1 MVLLVIDAQK
11 EITNERLY
19 KFQEFVS
26 TVKLLIK
33 TARENGVE
41 VIFVRHDD
49 GAGTSMTK
57 GLDGFEL
64 YEGFAP
70 EGDEKIFDKRVNS
83 PFKNTGLAEYLSSKN
98 ETEIIV
104 TGLQTDYC
112 IDAAVKCGFE
122 RGYKI
127 IVPQYANTTF
137 DNSFM
142 TAEKSYEYYNNFIW
156 NGRYA
161 ECISVEDTIFKMIK
175 MRSIE
180 NV

>member
-11 EITNERLY
+11 EITNDRLY
-19 KFQEFVS
+19 KFNEFVS
-26 TVKLLIK
+26 TVKMLIK
-33 TARENGVE
+33 TARECGVE

-49 GAGTSMTK
+49 GAGTPMTK
-57 GLDGFEL
+57 GLYGFEI

-70 EGDEKIFDKRVNS
+70 ERDEKIFDKRVNS
-83 PFKNTGLAEYLSSKN
+83 PFRDTGLAEYLSEKN
-98 ETEIIV
+98 ETEVII

-122 RGYKI
+122 HGYKI

-137 DNSFM
+137 DNKFM

-161 ECISVEDTIFKMIK
+161 ECISAEEAVLKMQK
-175 MRSIE
+175 QRE
-180 NV
+180 H

>member
-1 MVLLVIDAQK
+1 MVLLVIDAQR
-11 EITNERLY
+11 EITNDRLY
-19 KFQEFVS
+19 KFNEFVS
-26 TVKLLIK
+26 NVKMLIK
-33 TARENGVE
+33 TAREYGVE

-49 GAGTSMTK
+49 GAGTPMTK
-57 GLDGFEL
+57 GLDGFEI

-70 EGDEKIFDKRVNS
+70 EGNEKIFDKQVNS
-83 PFKNTGLAEYLSSKN
+83 PFKDTGLAEYLSEKG
-98 ETEIIV
+98 ETEVII

-122 RGYKI
+122 HGYKI

-137 DNSFM
+137 DNKFM

-161 ECISVEDTIFKMIK
+161 ECISAEEAVLKMQK
-175 MRSIE
+175 
-180 NV
+180 

>member
-19 KFQEFVS
+19 KFSEFVS
-26 TVKLLIK
+26 NVKMLIK
-33 TARENGVE
+33 AARENSVE

-49 GAGTSMTK
+49 GTGTPMTK
-57 GLDGFEL
+57 GLDGFEI

-70 EGDEKIFDKRVNS
+70 EQDEKIFDKQVNS
-83 PFKNTGLAEYLSSKN
+83 PFKDTGLAEYLSEKG
-98 ETEIIV
+98 ETELII

-137 DNSFM
+137 DNKFM
-142 TAEKSYEYYNNFIW
+142 TAEKSYEYYNNFMW

-161 ECISVEDTIFKMIK
+161 ECISAEEAVLK
-175 MRSIE
+175 MRSR
-180 NV
+180 

>member
-1 MVLLVIDAQK
+1 MVLLLVDAQK

-19 KFQEFVS
+19 KFREFVS
-26 TVKLLIK
+26 TVKLLIE

-57 GLDGFEL
+57 GAEGFEL
-64 YEGFAP
+64 YDEFAP
-70 EGDEKIFDKRVNS
+70 ERDEKIFDKTVNS
-83 PFKNTGLAEYLSSKN
+83 PFKDTGLAEYLSQKN

-127 IVPQYANTTF
+127 IVPRYANTTF
-137 DNSFM
+137 DNRYM
-142 TAEKSYEYYNNFIW
+142 TAEKSCEYYNDFMW

-161 ECISVEDTIFKMIK
+161 ECISAEDTILRMKGLRK
-175 MRSIE
+175 
-180 NV
+180 

>member
-11 EITNERLY
+11 EITNDRLY
-19 KFQEFVS
+19 KFNEFVS
-26 TVKLLIK
+26 TVKMLIK
-33 TARENGVE
+33 TARKNNIE

-49 GAGTSMTK
+49 GAGTPMTK
-57 GLDGFEL
+57 GLDGFEI
-64 YEGFAP
+64 YEEFSP

-83 PFKNTGLAEYLSSKN
+83 PFKDTGLAEYLSEKG

-122 RGYKI
+122 HGYKI

-137 DNSFM
+137 DNKFM

-161 ECISVEDTIFKMIK
+161 ECISAEEVVLKMQK
-175 MRSIE
+175 QRE
-180 NV
+180 HY

>member
-1 MVLLVIDAQK
+1 MVLLLVDAQK

-19 KFQEFVS
+19 KFHEFVS
-26 TVKLLIK
+26 TVKMLIK

-49 GAGTSMTK
+49 GAGTPMTK

-64 YEGFAP
+64 YEEFAP

-83 PFKNTGLAEYLSSKN
+83 PFRDTGLAEYLSSKN

-122 RGYKI
+122 REYKI
-127 IVPQYANTTF
+127 IVPRYANTTF
-137 DNSFM
+137 DNRFM
-142 TAEKSYEYYNNFIW
+142 TAEKSCEYYNDFMW

-161 ECISVEDTIFKMIK
+161 ECISAEDTILRMKGLRK
-175 MRSIE
+175 
-180 NV
+180 

>member
-19 KFQEFVS
+19 KFSEFVS
-26 TVKLLIK
+26 TVKMLIK
-33 TARENGVE
+33 AARENSVE

-49 GAGTSMTK
+49 GAGTPMTK
-57 GLDGFEL
+57 GLDGFEI

-70 EGDEKIFDKRVNS
+70 EQDEKIFDKQVNS
-83 PFKNTGLAEYLSSKN
+83 PFKDTGLAEYLSEKG
-98 ETEIIV
+98 ETEIII

-122 RGYKI
+122 RGYRI

-137 DNSFM
+137 DNKFM
-142 TAEKSYEYYNNFIW
+142 TAESSYEYYNNFMW

-161 ECISVEDTIFKMIK
+161 ECISAEEAVLK
-175 MRSIE
+175 MRSR
-180 NV
+180 

>member
-11 EITNERLY
+11 EITNEGLY
-19 KFQEFVS
+19 KFHEFVS
-26 TVKLLIK
+26 TVKSLIK
-33 TARENGVE
+33 TARENNVE

-49 GAGTSMTK
+49 GAGTPMTK
-57 GLDGFEL
+57 GLDGFEI

-70 EGDEKIFDKRVNS
+70 EGNEKIFDKRVNS
-83 PFKNTGLAEYLSSKN
+83 PFKETGLAEYLSQKG
-98 ETEIIV
+98 ETELII

-127 IVPQYANTTF
+127 IVPWFANTTF
-137 DNSFM
+137 DNKFM
-142 TAEKSYEYYNNFIW
+142 TAESSYEYYNNFIW

-161 ECISVEDTIFKMIK
+161 ECISAEDTILKMK
-175 MRSIE
+175 GHQK
-180 NV
+180 

>member
-26 TVKLLIK
+26 TVKMLIEA
-33 TARENGVE
+33 ARENSVE

-49 GAGTSMTK
+49 GAGTPMTK
-57 GLDGFEL
+57 GLDGFEI
-64 YEGFAP
+64 YEEFAP
-70 EGDEKIFDKRVNS
+70 EGGEKIFDKTVNS
-83 PFKNTGLAEYLSSKN
+83 PFKDTGLAEYLSSKN
-98 ETEIIV
+98 ETEIIAA
-104 TGLQTDYC
+104 GLQTDYC

-137 DNSFM
+137 DNRFM
-142 TAEKSYEYYNNFIW
+142 TAEKSCEYYNNFMW

-161 ECISVEDTIFKMIK
+161 ECISAGDTILRMKGLRK
-175 MRSIE
+175 
-180 NV
+180 

>member
-19 KFQEFVS
+19 KFSEFVS
-26 TVKLLIK
+26 TVKMLIK
-33 TARENGVE
+33 TARENSVE

-49 GAGTSMTK
+49 GAGTPMTK
-57 GLDGFEL
+57 GLDGFEI

-70 EGDEKIFDKRVNS
+70 EQDEKIFDKQVNS
-83 PFKNTGLAEYLSSKN
+83 PFKDTGLAEYLSEKG
-98 ETEIIV
+98 ETEIII

-122 RGYKI
+122 RGYRI

-137 DNSFM
+137 DNKFM
-142 TAEKSYEYYNNFIW
+142 TAESSYEYYNNFMW

-161 ECISVEDTIFKMIK
+161 ECISAEEAVLK
-175 MRSIE
+175 MRSR
-180 NV
+180 

>member
-26 TVKLLIK
+26 TVKTLIK

-49 GAGTSMTK
+49 GAGTPMTK
-57 GLDGFEL
+57 GLDGFEI
-64 YEGFAP
+64 YEEFTP
-70 EGDEKIFDKRVNS
+70 ERDEKIFDKTANS
-83 PFKNTGLAEYLSSKN
+83 PFRDTGLAEYLSSKN

-104 TGLQTDYC
+104 AGLQTDYC

-127 IVPQYANTTF
+127 IVPRYANTTF

-142 TAEKSYEYYNNFIW
+142 TAEKSCEYYNDFMW

-161 ECISVEDTIFKMIK
+161 ECISAEDTILRMKGLRK
-175 MRSIE
+175 
-180 NV
+180 

>member
-11 EITNERLY
+11 EITNDRLY
-19 KFQEFVS
+19 RFQEFVS
-26 TVKLLIK
+26 TVKMLIK
-33 TARENGVE
+33 TARECGVE

-49 GAGTSMTK
+49 GAGTPMAK
-57 GLDGFEL
+57 GLDGFEI
-64 YEGFAP
+64 YDGFAP
-70 EGDEKIFDKRVNS
+70 EQNEKIFNKQVNS
-83 PFKNTGLAEYLSSKN
+83 PFKDTGFAEYLSEKG
-98 ETEIIV
+98 ETELII

-127 IVPQYANTTF
+127 IVPQLANTTF
-137 DNSFM
+137 DNRFM

-161 ECISVEDTIFKMIK
+161 ECISADDTILRMKGLQK
-175 MRSIE
+175 
-180 NV
+180 

>member
-11 EITNERLY
+11 EITNDRLY
-19 KFQEFVS
+19 KFNEFVS
-26 TVKLLIK
+26 TVKMLIK
-33 TARENGVE
+33 TAREYGVE

-49 GAGTSMTK
+49 GAGTPMTK
-57 GLDGFEL
+57 GLDGFEI
-64 YEGFAP
+64 YEGFTP
-70 EGDEKIFDKRVNS
+70 EVDEKIFDKQVNS
-83 PFKNTGLAEYLSSKN
+83 PFRDTGLAEYLSEKN

-122 RGYKI
+122 HGYKI

-137 DNSFM
+137 DNKFM

-161 ECISVEDTIFKMIK
+161 ECISAEETVLKMQK
-175 MRSIE
+175 QRE
-180 NV
+180 H

>member
-19 KFQEFVS
+19 KFSEFVS
-26 TVKLLIK
+26 NVKMLIK
-33 TARENGVE
+33 AARENSVE

-49 GAGTSMTK
+49 GAGTPMTK
-57 GLDGFEL
+57 GLDGFEI

-70 EGDEKIFDKRVNS
+70 EQDEKIFDKQVNS
-83 PFKNTGLAEYLSSKN
+83 PFKDTGLAEYLSEKG
-98 ETEIIV
+98 ETEIII

-122 RGYKI
+122 RGYRI

-137 DNSFM
+137 DNKFM
-142 TAEKSYEYYNNFIW
+142 TAESSYEYYNNFMW

-161 ECISVEDTIFKMIK
+161 ECISAEEAVLKMQK
-175 MRSIE
+175 
-180 NV
+180 

>member
-19 KFQEFVS
+19 KFHEFVS
-26 TVKLLIK
+26 TVKSLIK
-33 TARENGVE
+33 TARENNIE

-49 GAGTSMTK
+49 GAGTPMTK
-57 GLDGFEL
+57 GLDGFEI
-64 YEGFAP
+64 YEEFSP
-70 EGDEKIFDKRVNS
+70 LPNEKIFDKQVNS
-83 PFKNTGLAEYLSSKN
+83 PFKETGLAEYLSQKG
-98 ETEIIV
+98 ETELII

-127 IVPQYANTTF
+127 IVPRLANTTF
-137 DNSFM
+137 DNKFM
-142 TAEKSYEYYNNFIW
+142 TAESSYEYYNNFMW

-161 ECISVEDTIFKMIK
+161 ECISAEETILK
-175 MRSIE
+175 MRGTE
-180 NV
+180 K

>member
-1 MVLLVIDAQK
+1 MILLVIDAQK
-11 EITNERLY
+11 EITNDRLY
-19 KFQEFVS
+19 RFHEFVS

-33 TARENGVE
+33 AARECGIE

-49 GAGTSMTK
+49 DAGTPMTK
-57 GLDGFEL
+57 GLDGFEI
-64 YEGFAP
+64 YGEFAP
-70 EGDEKIFDKRVNS
+70 EQNEKIFDKRVNS
-83 PFKNTGLAEYLSSKN
+83 PFRDAGLAEYLSEKG
-98 ETEIIV
+98 ETELII

-127 IVPQYANTTF
+127 IVPRLANTTF

-142 TAEKSYEYYNNFIW
+142 TAEKSYEYYNKFIW

-161 ECISVEDTIFKMIK
+161 ECISADDTILKMK
-175 MRSIE
+175 GLRK
-180 NV
+180 

>member
-19 KFQEFVS
+19 KFREFVS
-26 TVKLLIK
+26 TVKLLIE

-49 GAGTSMTK
+49 GAGTPMTK
-57 GLDGFEL
+57 GTDGFEI
-64 YEGFAP
+64 YEEFAP

-83 PFKNTGLAEYLSSKN
+83 PFKDTGLAEYLSSKN
-98 ETEIIV
+98 ETEIIIA
-104 TGLQTDYC
+104 GLQTDYC

-127 IVPQYANTTF
+127 IVPRYANTTF
-137 DNSFM
+137 DNRFM
-142 TAEKSYEYYNNFIW
+142 TAEKSCEYYNDFMW
-156 NGRYA
+156 NSRYA
-161 ECISVEDTIFKMIK
+161 ECFSAEDTILRMKGLRK
-175 MRSIE
+175 
-180 NV
+180 

>member
-11 EITNERLY
+11 EITNHRLY
-19 KFQEFVS
+19 KFNEFVS
-26 TVKLLIK
+26 TVKMLIK
-33 TARENGVE
+33 TAREYGVE

-49 GAGTSMTK
+49 GAGTPMTK
-57 GLDGFEL
+57 GLDGFEI

-70 EGDEKIFDKRVNS
+70 EGNEKIFDKQVNS
-83 PFKNTGLAEYLSSKN
+83 PFRDTGLAEYLSEKN
-98 ETEIIV
+98 ETEVII

-122 RGYKI
+122 HGYKI

-137 DNSFM
+137 DNNFM

-161 ECISVEDTIFKMIK
+161 ECISAEETILKMQK
-175 MRSIE
+175 QRE
-180 NV
+180 HY

>member
-11 EITNERLY
+11 EITNEKLY
-19 KFQEFVS
+19 KFGEFVS
-26 TVKLLIK
+26 TVKALIK
-33 TARENGVE
+33 AARGNGVE

-57 GLDGFEL
+57 GTDGFEI

-70 EGDEKIFDKRVNS
+70 EGEEKIFDKQVNS
-83 PFKNTGLAEYLSSKN
+83 PFKDTGLAEYLAEKG
-98 ETEIIV
+98 ETEIII

-122 RGYKI
+122 HGYKI
-127 IVPQYANTTF
+127 IVPRYANSTF
-137 DNSFM
+137 DNEFM
-142 TAEKSYEYYNNFIW
+142 TAEKSYGYYNDFIW

-161 ECISVEDTIFKMIK
+161 ECISAEETVLKMQK
-175 MRSIE
+175 QRE
-180 NV
+180 HF

>member
-1 MVLLVIDAQK
+1 MVLLLVDAQK

-19 KFQEFVS
+19 KFREFVS
-26 TVKLLIK
+26 TVKLLIEA
-33 TARENGVE
+33 ARENGVE

-49 GAGTSMTK
+49 GAGTSMAK
-57 GLDGFEL
+57 GSDGFEL
-64 YEGFAP
+64 YEEFAP

-83 PFKNTGLAEYLSSKN
+83 PFRDTGLAEYLSSKN

-104 TGLQTDYC
+104 AGLQTDYC

-127 IVPQYANTTF
+127 IVPRYANTTF
-137 DNSFM
+137 DNRYM
-142 TAEKSYEYYNNFIW
+142 TAEKSCEYYNDFMW

-161 ECISVEDTIFKMIK
+161 ECISAEDTILRMKGLRK
-175 MRSIE
+175 
-180 NV
+180 

>member
-11 EITNERLY
+11 EIANCRLY
-19 KFQEFVS
+19 KFSEFVS
-26 TVKLLIK
+26 TVKMLIK
-33 TARENGVE
+33 TARENNVE

-49 GAGTSMTK
+49 GAGTPMTK
-57 GLDGFEL
+57 GLDGFEI
-64 YEGFAP
+64 YKEFAP
-70 EGDEKIFDKRVNS
+70 EQNEKIFDKQVNS
-83 PFKNTGLAEYLSSKN
+83 PFKNTGLAEYLSEKN
-98 ETEIIV
+98 ETEVII

-122 RGYKI
+122 HGYKI

-137 DNSFM
+137 DNKFM

-161 ECISVEDTIFKMIK
+161 DCISAEKAVLKMQK
-175 MRSIE
+175 
-180 NV
+180 

>member
-11 EITNERLY
+11 EITNHRLY
-19 KFQEFVS
+19 KFNEFVS
-26 TVKLLIK
+26 TVKMLIK
-33 TARENGVE
+33 TAREYGVE

-49 GAGTSMTK
+49 GAGTPMTK
-57 GLDGFEL
+57 GLDGFEI

-70 EGDEKIFDKRVNS
+70 EQNEKIFDKQVNS
-83 PFKNTGLAEYLSSKN
+83 PFKDTGLAEYLSEKN
-98 ETEIIV
+98 ETEVIV

-122 RGYKI
+122 HGYKI

-137 DNSFM
+137 DNKFM
-142 TAEKSYEYYNNFIW
+142 PAEKSYEYYNNFIW

-161 ECISVEDTIFKMIK
+161 ECISAEETVLKMQK
-175 MRSIE
+175 
-180 NV
+180 